1 MNILKSIHKF
11 FMYGYKRNSNSYLT
25 YLRKA
30 GVTIGE
36 NVIFHEPYTNYID
49 TQKGFL
55 ISIGNNVQI
64 TRNVIILTHDYS
76 WAVLKAKYNEI
87 IGFRKKVEIGDNVFI
102 GMNSIIMGGV
112 KIGKNVI
119 IGANSVVT
127 KDIPDDSIVC
137 GNPAKIIS
145 NIDSYY
151 TKRKNNY
158 IEEAEEMFY
167 SYYRKYNRIPPKKI
181 FDEFFWIFES
191 RKNVIEKEF
200 DEKMKLCGNYFET
213 KNQFYTSKGD
223 FDNYE
228 QFVEFCKNKYKIK

>member
-1 MNILKSIHKF
+1 MKKTNKIYIMINNKYDLENYAKI
-11 FMYGYKRNSNSYLT
+11 YKR
-25 YLRKA
+25 
-30 GVTIGE
+30 E
-36 NVIFHEPYTNYID
+36 
-49 TQKGFL
+49 
-55 ISIGNNVQI
+55 
-64 TRNVIILTHDYS
+64 
-76 WAVLKAKYNEI
+76 
-87 IGFRKKVEIGDNVFI
+87 
-102 GMNSIIMGGV
+102 
-112 KIGKNVI
+112 
-119 IGANSVVT
+119 
-127 KDIPDDSIVC
+127 
-137 GNPAKIIS
+137 
-145 NIDSYY
+145 
-151 TKRKNNY
+151 NNY